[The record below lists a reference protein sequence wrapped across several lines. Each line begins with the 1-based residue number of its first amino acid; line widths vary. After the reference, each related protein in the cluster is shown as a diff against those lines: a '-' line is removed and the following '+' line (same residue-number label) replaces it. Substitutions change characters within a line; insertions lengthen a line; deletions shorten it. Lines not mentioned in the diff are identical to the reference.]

1 MGCHTMMIATAL
13 GVAQTDRP
21 TSLGSIDHETPP
33 LRCSPRRTSPT
44 SAPPGARGLSRGPRA
59 PLAEGGVKMRD
70 NP

>member
-21 TSLGSIDHETPP
+21 TSLGSIDHETLP

-44 SAPPGARGLSRGPRA
+44 SAPPGARGLSRGARTIA
-59 PLAEGGVKMRD
+59 QDGG
-70 NP
+70 